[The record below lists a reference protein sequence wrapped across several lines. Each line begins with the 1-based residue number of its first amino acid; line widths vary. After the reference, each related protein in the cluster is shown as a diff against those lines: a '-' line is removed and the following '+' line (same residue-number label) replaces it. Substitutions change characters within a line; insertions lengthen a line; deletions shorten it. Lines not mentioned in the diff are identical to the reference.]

1 MYSQVAEGTMSSSR
15 IIKSLQT
22 ATHNPR
28 DFCFH
33 PIGHIADE
41 TPSDSAGGFVPMAMF
56 DTSEMLDGT
65 PHVVAEQ
72 DTSHEPTGITL
83 TEEELDQRLHASFD
97 SGLQEGKN
105 LAERGLL
112 HVFKSLR
119 TAVEDLYTLRE
130 KVVRESEDE
139 LVKLIMM
146 VARKVILREVVQD
159 RRILSD
165 VVQGAIAGLSE
176 RDEIIIRLNP
186 DDYALVTTSRED
198 YLRKELLTDRMQ
210 LKPDSSV
217 LPGSCK
223 IDMEMGTIDADID
236 AQLDEIFRRLL
247 EERSISTGVGA

>member
-1 MYSQVAEGTMSSSR
+1 MSSSR
-15 IIKSLQT
+15 IIKSRQGETQILS
-22 ATHNPR
+22 
-28 DFCFH
+28 DFTFR
-33 PIGHIADE
+33 PIGHVSGE
-41 TPSDSAGGFVPMAMF
+41 TATGSSGGFVAMELF
-56 DTSEMLDGT
+56 DTSELSGVNRHT
-65 PHVVAEQ
+65 IAEQ
-72 DTSHEPTGITL
+72 DAPEEPAGVTL
-83 TEEELDQRLHASFD
+83 TEEDLKRRLDKSFE
-97 SGLQEGKN
+97 SGLLEGKN

-112 HVFKSLR
+112 NVFKSLR
-119 TAVEDLYTLRE
+119 TAAEDLHSLKE

-146 VARKVILREVVQD
+146 VARKVILREVSID

-165 VVQGAIAGLSE
+165 VVQAAIEGLSE

-217 LPGSCK
+217 LPGSCQ
-223 IDMEMGTIDADID
+223 IDTEMGTINAGID

-247 EERSISTGVGA
+247 AERSISTGAGV